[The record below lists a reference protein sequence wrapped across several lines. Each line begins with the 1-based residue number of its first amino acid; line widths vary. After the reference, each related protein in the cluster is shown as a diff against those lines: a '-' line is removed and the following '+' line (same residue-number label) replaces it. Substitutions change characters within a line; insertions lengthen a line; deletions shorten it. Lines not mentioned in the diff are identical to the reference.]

1 MNPQKSNLNF
11 WGFMYHGIA
20 KVYKKSKQKVYDE
33 KLLLLLLKGY

>member
-1 MNPQKSNLNF
+1 MNPQKTDSYF

-20 KVYKKSKQKVYDE
+20 KVYKKSKQEVCDE